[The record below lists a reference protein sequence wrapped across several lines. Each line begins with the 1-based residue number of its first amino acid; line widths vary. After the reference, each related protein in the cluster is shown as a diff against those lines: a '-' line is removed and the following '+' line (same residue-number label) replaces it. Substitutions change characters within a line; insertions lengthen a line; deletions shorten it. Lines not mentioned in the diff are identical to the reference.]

1 MSQAP
6 PADFVI
12 VGEMKCGTT
21 SVAHHLHEHPA
32 IHVSTT
38 RPVRFFDERW
48 ERGLEW
54 YADQF
59 ADAPAGTLRG
69 DDTPNYLFD
78 PLAVDRLA
86 LTLPDARIIVL
97 LREPIA
103 RAWSHW
109 CHHQRTGFDRRSFAR
124 AVEDELRNG
133 VGAYGTP
140 EGSGYVARGCYATT
154 VGHLLAVAG
163 AERVHVAFFDDL
175 EREPLAVVQELY
187 RFLGVDD
194 GFVPSQIDTVYNV
207 GWTARSQR
215 LNHVA
220 FRLAGL
226 LGRVAHPLMRANARA
241 AGEPDVDAG
250 LRERLE
256 RHYAPHLAELPR
268 VLPASIRNGLPAW
281 ANR

>member
-1 MSQAP
+1 MTSSRL
-6 PADFVI
+6 ADFVI

-21 SVAHHLHEHPA
+21 SVAHHLHEHPG

-48 ERGLEW
+48 DRGIEW
-54 YADQF
+54 YAEQF
-59 ADAPAGTLRG
+59 ADAPVGSLLG

-78 PLAVDRLA
+78 HLAVDRLA
-86 LTLPDARIIVL
+86 QTLPEARIIVL

-124 AVEDELRNG
+124 AVEDELDHG
-133 VGAYGTP
+133 VGAHGTP
-140 EGSGYVARGCYATT
+140 EGSAYVARGCYDTT
-154 VGHLLAVAG
+154 VGHLLTVVE
-163 AERVHVAFFDDL
+163 AERVHVAFFDHL
-175 EREPLAVVQELY
+175 EQAPLAVVQELY

-194 GFVPSQIDTVYNV
+194 AFVPSGIDTVYNV

-215 LNHVA
+215 LNHLA
-220 FRLAGL
+220 FRLASR
-226 LGRVAHPLMRANARA
+226 LGRVTHPLMRANART
-241 AGEPDVDAG
+241 AGEPIVGAA
-250 LRERLE
+250 LRQRLE

-268 VLPASIRNGLPAW
+268 LLPEPVRDRLPPWVAG
-281 ANR
+281 